1 MSRMLAASLL
11 TPLALAAVLAATP
24 CIATAQTVADPA
36 ETRSEAEPTSRWEW
50 LVPSGT
56 VVPAAADRGAITRGH
71 LTAIQVSYRARPNL
85 AVTSTAGWIPQPRP
99 LGCRLTETRRVHL
112 RPRRRAPRS
121 RDRGPEERLRQAI
134 CRSRR
139 RGAELQ
145 LSEPRRR
152 RHPQSRSLRGRRRRH
167 RHPRRAGPPRGARL
181 RHRRHGTR
189 RPGPVEH
196 RNDVVVMAGLR
207 FTRR

>member
-85 AVTSTAGWIPQPRP
+85 AVTSTAGWI
-99 LGCRLTETRRVHL
+99 
-112 RPRRRAPRS
+112 RS
-121 RDRGPEERLRQAI
+121 RDLSAVGSSKLDVFTYDLGAEVRAAGIGARRSVSVRPFAGAGVGARTYNYRSPAMDATHDPGAYVAAGGEIGIHGVRLRLEVRDYITGFTLNGRGP
-134 CRSRR
+134 S
-139 RGAELQ
+139 
-145 LSEPRRR
+145 
-152 RHPQSRSLRGRRRRH
+152 
-167 RHPRRAGPPRGARL
+167 
-181 RHRRHGTR
+181 TT
-189 RPGPVEH
+189 
-196 RNDVVVMAGLR
+196 RNDVVVMAGVR